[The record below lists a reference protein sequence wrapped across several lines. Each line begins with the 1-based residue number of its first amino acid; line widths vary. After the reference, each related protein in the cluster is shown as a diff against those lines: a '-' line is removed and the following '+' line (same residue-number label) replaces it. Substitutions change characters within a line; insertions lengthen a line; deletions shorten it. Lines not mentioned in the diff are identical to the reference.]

1 MKNHTINARIGE
13 DLNAEI
19 SEWLKKN
26 KFQDKSSMIQAAIKA
41 YISKPQ
47 TLEPVEMVNDSDDCF
62 LSKAREVTVKN
73 KDLLERLK

>member
-47 TLEPVEMVNDSDDCF
+47 TLEPVEMVNDSDDSF

>member
-1 MKNHTINARIGE
+1 MKTHTINARIGE
-13 DLNAEI
+13 ELHAEI

-47 TLEPVEMVNDSDDCF
+47 TLEPVEMVKDSDDDFF
-62 LSKAREVTVKN
+62 LKAKEVVAKN
-73 KDLLERLK
+73 QDLLERLK